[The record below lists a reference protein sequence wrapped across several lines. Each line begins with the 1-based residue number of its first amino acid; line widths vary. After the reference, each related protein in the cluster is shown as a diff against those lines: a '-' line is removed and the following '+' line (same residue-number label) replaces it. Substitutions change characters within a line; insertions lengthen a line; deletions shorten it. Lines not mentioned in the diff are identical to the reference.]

1 MEILVNR
8 KTIRKSRRGLEP
20 LRYEIEGRPQSLR
33 ELLLAMVKE
42 EVRRYNDAQASDGL
56 LRWLSQGELED
67 LAGEGKVSFGGA
79 GAGQAD
85 LGKAEQVMLAA
96 FEDGLFRVLVDGE
109 EVADP
114 EAPLALTESSVVTII
129 RLSFLAGRLW

>member
-56 LRWLSQGELED
+56 LR
-67 LAGEGKVSFGGA
+67 
-79 GAGQAD
+79 
-85 LGKAEQVMLAA
+85 
-96 FEDGLFRVLVDGE
+96 
-109 EVADP
+109 
-114 EAPLALTESSVVTII
+114 
-129 RLSFLAGRLW
+129 

>member
-67 LAGEGKVSFGGA
+67 LAGEGKVSFGGTDA
-79 GAGQAD
+79 GPAD
-85 LGKAEQVMLAA
+85 LEKAEQVMLAA

>member
-20 LRYEIEGRPQSLR
+20 LRYEIEGWPQSLR

-67 LAGEGKVSFGGA
+67 LAGEGKVSFGETGA
-79 GAGQAD
+79 GPAD

>member
-1 MEILVNR
+1 
-8 KTIRKSRRGLEP
+8 
-20 LRYEIEGRPQSLR
+20 
-33 ELLLAMVKE
+33 
-42 EVRRYNDAQASDGL
+42 
-56 LRWLSQGELED
+56 
-67 LAGEGKVSFGGA
+67 
-79 GAGQAD
+79 
-85 LGKAEQVMLAA
+85 MLAA

>member
-8 KTIRKSRRGLEP
+8 KTIRKNRRGLEP

-67 LAGEGKVSFGGA
+67 LAGEGKVSFGGT
-79 GAGQAD
+79 GAGPAD

>member
-67 LAGEGKVSFGGA
+67 LAGDGKVSFGGA
-79 GAGQAD
+79 GARPAD
-85 LGKAEQVMLAA
+85 LRKAEQVMLAA

>member
-67 LAGEGKVSFGGA
+67 LAGEGKVSFGGVV
-79 GAGQAD
+79 AGQAD